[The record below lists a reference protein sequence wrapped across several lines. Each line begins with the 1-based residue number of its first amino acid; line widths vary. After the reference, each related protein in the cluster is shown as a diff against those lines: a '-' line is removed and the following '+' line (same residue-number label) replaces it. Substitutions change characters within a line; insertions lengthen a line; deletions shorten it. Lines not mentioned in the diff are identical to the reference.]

1 MGSLWQPQPYE
12 THRPNGP
19 QPRRGGRGCCA
30 APPQREPRRQ
40 PRSRPPHPQRP
51 PGSAAPQLE
60 PEPEPEWVPLVPGS
74 EPQRQ
79 TESSDDGD
87 DFYSCSDDE
96 AGEAG
101 GADWANRAALTTCCP
116 PEHQGKLAGLLLEFG
131 ADAARPAAHTLW
143 RFLRARKYDVERATA
158 MYRAHLEWRATSSAI
173 PAPPSASQAAAL
185 AAAAPELDANSAA
198 AQGRRFYRLDA
209 RDPDGGVILCCV
221 LSQWLGLGPAELD
234 EALGAYMLFIEAMQ
248 RLVDEHEDASQR
260 KWTLICDCSGLGP
273 TSVPLKFL
281 RRINAVFE
289 PNYPERLK
297 RSVLLPIPGFVVSV
311 VVSAPYPRAGFP
323 QPTA

>member
-101 GADWANRAALTTCCP
+101 GADWANRAALT
-116 PEHQGKLAGLLLEFG
+116 
-131 ADAARPAAHTLW
+131 D
-143 RFLRARKYDVERATA
+143 D
-158 MYRAHLEWRATSSAI
+158 
-173 PAPPSASQAAAL
+173 
-185 AAAAPELDANSAA
+185 
-198 AQGRRFYRLDA
+198 
-209 RDPDGGVILCCV
+209 
-221 LSQWLGLGPAELD
+221 
-234 EALGAYMLFIEAMQ
+234 
-248 RLVDEHEDASQR
+248 
-260 KWTLICDCSGLGP
+260 
-273 TSVPLKFL
+273 
-281 RRINAVFE
+281 
-289 PNYPERLK
+289 
-297 RSVLLPIPGFVVSV
+297 LLP
-311 VVSAPYPRAGFP
+311 A
-323 QPTA
+323 